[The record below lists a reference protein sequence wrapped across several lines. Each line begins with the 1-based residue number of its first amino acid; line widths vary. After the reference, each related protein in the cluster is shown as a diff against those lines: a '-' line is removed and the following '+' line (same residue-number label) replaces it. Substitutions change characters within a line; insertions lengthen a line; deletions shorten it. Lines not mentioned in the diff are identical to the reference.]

1 MRSEGMLPASED
13 VSSTGGFCSDNEV
26 GGLMSRL
33 ADGDRLME
41 AVWMVSATWMAGS
54 VILNVLMLWQL
65 RAGLDG

>member
-1 MRSEGMLPASED
+1 MRSEGMLSASED
-13 VSSTGGFCSDNEV
+13 VSSTGGFFSDEV

-54 VILNVLMLWQL
+54 VIMC
-65 RAGLDG
+65 A